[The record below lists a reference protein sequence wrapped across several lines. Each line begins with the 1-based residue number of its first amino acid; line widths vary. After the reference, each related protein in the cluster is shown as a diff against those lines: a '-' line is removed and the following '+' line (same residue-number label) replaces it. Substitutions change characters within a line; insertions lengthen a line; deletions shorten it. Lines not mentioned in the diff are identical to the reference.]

1 MAVLVGD
8 ATRDELDP
16 DALAVR
22 ALELFLARAGARV
35 LSLPVTGVAGLS
47 DVLEAHPPTF
57 VIIAGAHVPD
67 DHVARWAYQARSAAG
82 PLPVMLFRRPAPSG
96 SVRATARALPE
107 GPFEAHRL
115 ALGILDETPAQKE
128 TRFQSG
134 ARRVT
139 AARRRV
145 GS

>member
-1 MAVLVGD
+1 VSG
-8 ATRDELDP
+8 
-16 DALAVR
+16 LA
-22 ALELFLARAGARV
+22 
-35 LSLPVTGVAGLS
+35 

-57 VIIAGAHVPD
+57 VVIAGAFVPD

-82 PLPVMLFRRPAPSG
+82 PLPIMLFRRPAPSG

-107 GPFEAHRL
+107 APFEAHRL
-115 ALGILDETPAQKE
+115 ALGVLDETPAQKE
-128 TRFQSG
+128 NRFQSS

-145 GS
+145 GT